1 MVTFTTKDGKRVS
14 FKAKSRP
21 KSKPKSKAR
30 GKTSLTRAQRAKL
43 SRAAKKR
50 PRYKTGP
57 KKGQFKKVRK

>member
-14 FKAKSRP
+14 FKTNSERKKSSSRKKTKSIMSHP
-21 KSKPKSKAR
+21 K
-30 GKTSLTRAQRAKL
+30 RAAL
-43 SRAAKKR
+43 SRSAKKR